1 MRYYLFGA
9 GLLLSSGC
17 VSQAKYDD
25 LHARYEQAQ
34 AQLGERQ
41 QRLGTLG
48 VSVQTAK
55 EEVKRLRGE
64 KEGTE
69 RMLEALAA
77 EHARLHEEQERMA
90 EETEALAA
98 DRSRLQASSDR
109 LRSALQDMSQHKAEA
124 ERRIAEFKSLLLR
137 FKDLIDAGKLKVTM
151 TDGRM
156 VLQLPTDVLFDSGSA
171 RLSSEG
177 KEAIVEITQVLKEV
191 GGRRYQV
198 EGHTDNVPI
207 HTERY
212 PSNWEL
218 ASARGLSVVYAM
230 REAGM
235 DQALLSAASYGEY
248 HPVASNEGEEGRA
261 ENRRIEIILVPDLS
275 LLPGYDELQRVVE
288 AN

>member
-1 MRYYLFGA
+1 MHYHLLWA
-9 GLLLSSGC
+9 GLLLSTGC

-25 LHARYEQAQ
+25 LHKRYEQVKS
-34 AQLGERQ
+34 QLSERQ

-48 VSVQTAK
+48 VSVQTAE
-55 EEVKRLRGE
+55 EEVKRLQGE

-69 RMLEALAA
+69 RMLEALAL
-77 EHARLHEEQERMA
+77 EHARLEEEQKRMA
-90 EETEALAA
+90 EETAALSA
-98 DRSRLQASSDR
+98 DRSRLQASTDQ
-109 LRSALQDMSQHKAEA
+109 LRAALDEMSQNKAEA

-156 VLQLPTDVLFDSGSA
+156 VLLLPTDVLFNSGSA
-171 RLSSEG
+171 RLSDVG
-177 KEAIVEITQVLKEV
+177 KEAIVQITQVLREV
-191 GGRRYQV
+191 ESRRYQI

-218 ASARGLSVVYAM
+218 AAARGLSVVYAM

-235 DQALLSAASYGEY
+235 PLEVLSAASYGEF
-248 HPVASNEGEEGRA
+248 HPVASNDTEEGRA

-275 LLPGYDELQRVVE
+275 QLPGYDELQRVV
-288 AN
+288 APS

>member
-1 MRYYLFGA
+1 MRYHLV
-9 GLLLSSGC
+9 GLLISMGC

-25 LHARYEQAQ
+25 LHARYEQVK

-41 QRLGTLG
+41 ERLGTLG

-55 EEVKRLRGE
+55 EEVKRLKGE

-77 EHARLHEEQERMA
+77 EHARLQAEQQRMA
-90 EETEALAA
+90 EETTALSA
-98 DRSRLQASSDR
+98 DRTRLQASTDQ
-109 LRSALQDMSQHKAEA
+109 LRAALQDMSAHKAEA
-124 ERRIAEFKSLLLR
+124 ERRIEEFKSLLLR
-137 FKDLIDAGKLKVTM
+137 FKELIDAGKLKVTM

-156 VLQLPTDVLFDSGSA
+156 VLQLPTDVLFNSGSA
-171 RLSSEG
+171 RLSDVG
-177 KEAIVEITQVLKEV
+177 KDAIVQITQVLQEV
-191 GGRRYQV
+191 QSRRYQV

-207 HTERY
+207 HNERY

-218 ASARGLSVVYAM
+218 AAARGLSVVYAM

-235 DQALLSAASYGEY
+235 PADLLSAASYGEF
-248 HPVASNEGEEGRA
+248 HPVASNESEEGRA

-275 LLPGYDELQRVVE
+275 LLPGYDELQRVVQPS
-288 AN
+288 